1 MNTTLE
7 VSQASCPDAAAGAPK
22 SKGTRGRVLRLVGAL
37 ALAVVLLGYVFPRV
51 AGTTV
56 SDVRAAF
63 TAVSGRDAALLLAV
77 WAAGLFTH
85 SFVLTGALPGLT
97 RARALT
103 LNLTGSAVANT
114 LPFGGAAGMSMNYVM
129 IRAWGVESAGFA
141 AFTLVTNLW
150 VVLMKLAMPVLALA
164 ALWATGGP
172 ISLATRWTALA
183 SLIAFALVL
192 VVVAGAL
199 VSRRTAARA
208 AALVS
213 PGVAAIARVFG
224 RRLDP
229 VQVDDAV
236 LTCRDTVATVL
247 KRRWGQ
253 MSFGMVGYGFLQVLL
268 LWASLHAVGVHLS
281 PAVVLAGFAVDRVM
295 TLAVIT
301 PGAVGFAE
309 AGTAAALV
317 ALGGSPGAVAA
328 AVLLY
333 RGFTFAL
340 EIPVGGTWLAAWLL
354 RRRWLARSVA
364 RVAGVGGPT
373 GAVEAVS

>member
-1 MNTTLE
+1 VSATLE
-7 VSQASCPDAAAGAPK
+7 VLQAPPPDVAAA
-22 SKGTRGRVLRLVGAL
+22 SRRGRTVRVLRVVGAL
-37 ALAVVLLGYVFPRV
+37 ALAGVLLGYVFPRV

-63 TAVSGRDAALLLAV
+63 AAVSGRDAAILLV
-77 WAAGLFTH
+77 IWAAGLFTH

-97 RARALT
+97 RRRALT

-129 IRAWGVESAGFA
+129 IRAWGVEPAGFA

-150 VVLMKLAMPVLALA
+150 VVLLKLSMPVLALA
-164 ALWATGGP
+164 ALWLTGGP
-172 ISLATRWTALA
+172 VSLTTRWTALA
-183 SLIAFALVL
+183 SVSAFAILL
-192 VVVAGAL
+192 IVVAGAL
-199 VSRRTAARA
+199 LSRRTAARA
-208 AALVS
+208 ASVLS
-213 PGVAAIARVFG
+213 PVVATVARVF
-224 RRLDP
+224 RKHLDP
-229 VQVDDAV
+229 ARVDEAV
-236 LTCRDTVATVL
+236 LTCRDTVASVL
-247 KRRWGQ
+247 RRRWGQ
-253 MSFGMVGYGFLQVLL
+253 MSFGMAGYSFLQVLL

-281 PAVVLAGFAVDRVM
+281 PAVVLAAFAVDRVM

-354 RRRWLARSVA
+354 RRRWLSRSRPVVA
-364 RVAGVGGPT
+364 A
-373 GAVEAVS
+373 AEAVS

>member
-1 MNTTLE
+1 VSATLE
-7 VSQASCPDAAAGAPK
+7 VSQAPHPDVAAGPR
-22 SKGTRGRVLRLVGAL
+22 RGSLARVLRVVGAL
-37 ALAVVLLGYVFPRV
+37 SLAGVLLGYVFPRV

-63 TAVSGRDAALLLAV
+63 AAVSGRDAVILLV
-77 WAAGLFTH
+77 IWAAGLFTH

-150 VVLMKLAMPVLALA
+150 VVLLKLAMPVLALA
-164 ALWATGGP
+164 ALWLTGAP
-172 ISLATRWTALA
+172 VSLATRWTAVVSVSAFVLLLA
-183 SLIAFALVL
+183 
-192 VVVAGAL
+192 VVAGAL
-199 VSRRTAARA
+199 LSRRAAARA
-208 AALVS
+208 SAVMS
-213 PGVAAIARVFG
+213 PAVAAIGRVFG
-224 RRLDP
+224 KHLDP
-229 VQVDDAV
+229 VRVDDAV

-253 MSFGMVGYGFLQVLL
+253 MSFGMAGYSFLQVLL

-281 PAVVLAGFAVDRVM
+281 PAVVLAAFAVDRVM

-354 RRRWLARSVA
+354 RRRWLARSTPA
-364 RVAGVGGPT
+364 AP
-373 GAVEAVS
+373 AIEAVS